1 MISVNIVPTGSSVA
15 LRDYSLTCS
24 NDATNNLELILISYE
39 WTRNGITLSHNDRVL
54 NLSPL
59 QESEN
64 NVMYRCRFSASSTYL
79 INDVNIQS
87 SQHTITVSCKFY
99 KIKELF

>member
-1 MISVNIVPTGSSVA
+1 MISVTIVPTGSSIA

-24 NDATNNLELILISYE
+24 NNAPNTLELTSVSYQ
-39 WTRNGITLSHNDRVL
+39 WTRNGVTLSHTDSVL